1 MKRTTCPR
9 PPRHS
14 IPLCPQTSYAQQL
27 CRQHIIAGQHILED
41 LGTQQQTRRWWT
53 LAGQEITVTFNR
65 FMVRKGDRGLRP
77 QVRGHGSSK
86 GVEVGQSQA
95 RGLACGIGARGLI
108 SQQKYSYKYKD
119 LPQQT
124 FTVHKANYPAANG
137 VFHVVTVLRW
147 QPPPE
152 LPTDSQASQC
162 RPLPPTL
169 ATG

>member
-41 LGTQQQTRRWWT
+41 LGTQQQTRKWWT

-65 FMVRKGDRGLRP
+65 FMVRRGDAGPKEP

-86 GVEVGQSQA
+86 GVEVGQS
-95 RGLACGIGARGLI
+95 GPGAGMWNG
-108 SQQKYSYKYKD
+108 SQGSHFSAEILLQIQRPAPANIHHPQGQ
-119 LPQQT
+119 LP
-124 FTVHKANYPAANG
+124 
-137 VFHVVTVLRW
+137 
-147 QPPPE
+147 
-152 LPTDSQASQC
+152 SS
-162 RPLPPTL
+162 
-169 ATG
+169 